1 MFVCRKLIVSAGA
14 WINHVLGSI
23 GLHIPVYVTQ
33 EQVTYFATP
42 HIKEFTK
49 EKYTTIIKSLQF
61 SNPFAS
67 TYVHSWYKNAFYSI
81 CKFLLIVSYPIW
93 IYHSEKY
100 DFYGLPIH
108 GNSGSKIGIDAGGPV
123 VTADSRNFNP
133 DPVREQA
140 CIDHLKKTIPRVN
153 IAEI

>member
-49 EKYTTIIKSLQF
+49 EKYTKIIKSLQF
-61 SNPFAS
+61 SILTPLHQYTYTVDIKMLSIQFVNFCESSVILFGFTILRSMIFMDFQFMAIPEVRLALTLAALWLQLIAGTS
-67 TYVHSWYKNAFYSI
+67 TQIRS
-81 CKFLLIVSYPIW
+81 
-93 IYHSEKY
+93 
-100 DFYGLPIH
+100 
-108 GNSGSKIGIDAGGPV
+108 
-123 VTADSRNFNP
+123 
-133 DPVREQA
+133 
-140 CIDHLKKTIPRVN
+140 VN
-153 IAEI
+153 KHALTT

>member
-1 MFVCRKLIVSAGA
+1 MPEVDRVGRCVDKSRAGFYRAPYTCIRHSGTSHILRHTSHQGVYKRKVYK
-14 WINHVLGSI
+14 NHKI
-23 GLHIPVYVTQ
+23 TAI
-33 EQVTYFATP
+33 FN
-42 HIKEFTK
+42 
-49 EKYTTIIKSLQF
+49 

-67 TYVHSWYKNAFYSI
+67 IYVHSWYKNAFYSNW
-81 CKFLLIVSYPIW
+81 KVLLIVSYPIW

-153 IAEI
+153 IAVI